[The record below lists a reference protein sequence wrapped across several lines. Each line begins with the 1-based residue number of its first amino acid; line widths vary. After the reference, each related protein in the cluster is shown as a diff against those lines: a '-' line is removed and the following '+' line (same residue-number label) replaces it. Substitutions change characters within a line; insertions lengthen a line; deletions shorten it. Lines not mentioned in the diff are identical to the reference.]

1 MGISCL
7 IDTHILLWW
16 VFDDPQLSPECRE
29 IIRSPENQILVSS
42 ASAWEIATKYRIGKL
57 PEAKVLVAQY
67 ESVLQ
72 QATFIDLPV
81 TTAHAL
87 LAGNLPIEHRDPFDR
102 MIMAQGEIENLPVMT
117 YDTAFHTGRIQVI
130 PMPP

>member
-1 MGISCL
+1 VGISCL

-72 QATFIDLPV
+72 QAAFIDLPV

-102 MIMAQGEIENLPVMT
+102 MIMAQGELENLPVMT
-117 YDTAFHTGRIQVI
+117 YDAAFHTGRIQVI
-130 PMPP
+130 PTRP

>member
-1 MGISCL
+1 VGISCL

-29 IIRSPENQILVSS
+29 IIRSPENRILVSS

-72 QATFIDLPV
+72 QAAFIDLPV

-102 MIMAQGEIENLPVMT
+102 MIMAQGELENLPVMT
-117 YDTAFHTGRIQVI
+117 YDATFHTGRIQVI
-130 PMPP
+130 PTRP